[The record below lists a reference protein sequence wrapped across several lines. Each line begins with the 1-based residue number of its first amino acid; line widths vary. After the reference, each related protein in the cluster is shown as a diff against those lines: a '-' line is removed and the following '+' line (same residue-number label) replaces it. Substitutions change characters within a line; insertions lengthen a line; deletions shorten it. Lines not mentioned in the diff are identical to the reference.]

1 MKATRAFGL
10 AAALLLTS
18 AAGEPPA
25 AERVVP
31 GGRAGWATDGKGGC
45 WLWVGGIESG
55 ASDVTA
61 SWSGPCPE
69 GPAEGTARSDIRWR
83 VGGQDRGMIYEGP
96 LVRGKAEGRGK
107 LLTTEGGEVVGTEE
121 GVYRDDHLVEGRLEL
136 PRHGLVF
143 EGRMRVGQ
151 PHGHGRLTLNGRVFE
166 GEWQN
171 GCLEVQG
178 RFIAFTRPAE
188 SCEGQNT

>member
-1 MKATRAFGL
+1 MKMVRALGL
-10 AAALLLTS
+10 AACLLLVA

-31 GGRAGWATDGKGGC
+31 GGRAGWANDGAGGC
-45 WLWVGGIESG
+45 WLWVGGIEAG

-61 SWSGPCPE
+61 RWSGPCPQ
-69 GPAEGTARSDIRWR
+69 GPAEGTARSEIRWR

-96 LVRGKAEGRGK
+96 LVQGKAEGRGK
-107 LLTTEGGEVVGTEE
+107 LSTTEAGQVIATEE
-121 GVYRDDHLVEGRLEL
+121 GFYHDDHLVEGRLEM
-136 PRHGLVF
+136 PRLGLVF
-143 EGRMRVGQ
+143 EGRMRIGQ
-151 PHGHGRLTLNGRVFE
+151 PHGRGKLILQGQVFE
-166 GEWQN
+166 GDWQN
-171 GCLEVQG
+171 GCLEVNG